1 MRIEILSKN
10 YRLDDGLKMLIT
22 KKLGKFDK
30 YFDNEAYA
38 KVKLRISG
46 NNAYTMEV
54 SIDADNLS
62 VRSSATS
69 DKMNENI
76 DTILPR
82 LERQIVKYRDKFGSR
97 IKKGAFDTPAI
108 YSESESEEEVE
119 KGKIVKVKK
128 FEISVTSVENA
139 VEEMEFL
146 NHNFYIFVN
155 GDNNKVCV
163 LYKRNDGDYGL
174 IEPEY

>member
-82 LERQIVKYRDKFGSR
+82 LERQIVKYRDKFG
-97 IKKGAFDTPAI
+97 
-108 YSESESEEEVE
+108 
-119 KGKIVKVKK
+119 
-128 FEISVTSVENA
+128 
-139 VEEMEFL
+139 
-146 NHNFYIFVN
+146 
-155 GDNNKVCV
+155 
-163 LYKRNDGDYGL
+163 
-174 IEPEY
+174 